1 MTPMLKINPTITKIH
16 FGFSMKKS
24 LRPFFQD
31 LRLPELLK
39 PLCELWVGNPPKE

>member
-1 MTPMLKINPTITKIH
+1 MTPMLKINLTITKIH

-24 LRPFFQD
+24 HPLCFHD

-39 PLCELWVGNPPKE
+39 PLCELWVGSLPKE